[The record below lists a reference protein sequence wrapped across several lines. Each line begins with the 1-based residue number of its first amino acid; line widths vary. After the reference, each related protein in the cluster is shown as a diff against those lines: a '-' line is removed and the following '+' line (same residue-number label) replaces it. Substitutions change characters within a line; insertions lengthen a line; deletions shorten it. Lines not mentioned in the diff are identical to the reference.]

1 MFLAT
6 TVYAQ
11 GAACG
16 DPFNNGSNGPFDYRT
31 SRAHLAR
38 VVEPH
43 HFTTNVELMRGGAST
58 NVIGSDIA
66 YTLRVSPNHHRALT
80 TMGQWSLR
88 TKSNPP
94 KGSVY
99 TVECWFDRAIRF
111 RADDAMVKVIYG
123 NYLIKSG
130 KAEKAIA
137 QFQAAIGDAGEDA
150 NVYYNL
156 GLAYIELKKYDLA
169 LENAH
174 MAYRLGF
181 PLPGLKNRLQR
192 AGAWREAPVGSAEIP
207 QMRE

>member
-1 MFLAT
+1 
-6 TVYAQ
+6 
-11 GAACG
+11 
-16 DPFNNGSNGPFDYRT
+16 
-31 SRAHLAR
+31 
-38 VVEPH
+38 
-43 HFTTNVELMRGGAST
+43 
-58 NVIGSDIA
+58 
-66 YTLRVSPNHHRALT
+66 
-80 TMGQWSLR
+80 
-88 TKSNPP
+88 
-94 KGSVY
+94 
-99 TVECWFDRAIRF
+99 
-111 RADDAMVKVIYG
+111 MVKVIYG